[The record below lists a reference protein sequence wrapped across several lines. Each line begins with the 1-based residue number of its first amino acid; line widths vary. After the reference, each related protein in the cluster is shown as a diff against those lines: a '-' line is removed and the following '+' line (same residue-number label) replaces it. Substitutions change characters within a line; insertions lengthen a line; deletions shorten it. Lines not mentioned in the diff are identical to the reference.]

1 MISNQQPITIS
12 VARALSGRSVAIIE
26 TLAKRGIIRTEM
38 RNKTTFYFQ
47 QDLEILKRKYW

>member
-1 MISNQQPITIS
+1 MESNQLVTIS
-12 VARALSGRSVAIIE
+12 VARALSNRSVAIIE

-38 RNKTTFYFQ
+38 RNKTTFYNQ